1 MGGGKISLSHS
12 AECIIGGQFVVGS
25 GEGVTSWMKER
36 DLSVPLCK
44 IFIAKFSVRV
54 MPQKTGK
61 LTTSTFMGAVV
72 KICCKKFSRYIIIIY
87 TWMYFSSPCF
97 LSRRAVG
104 SRSLL
109 VNGSLETTLAK
120 PCFSGRSKPTERSM
134 GRRRRE
140 RARVE
145 RLERERGEVKR

>member
-1 MGGGKISLSHS
+1 
-12 AECIIGGQFVVGS
+12 
-25 GEGVTSWMKER
+25 
-36 DLSVPLCK
+36 
-44 IFIAKFSVRV
+44 
-54 MPQKTGK
+54 
-61 LTTSTFMGAVV
+61 MGAVEENILV
-72 KICCKKFSRYIIIIY
+72 EKNFLIHNYNY
-87 TWMYFSSPCF
+87 NTWMYFSSPCF

-145 RLERERGEVKR
+145 RERGEVKR